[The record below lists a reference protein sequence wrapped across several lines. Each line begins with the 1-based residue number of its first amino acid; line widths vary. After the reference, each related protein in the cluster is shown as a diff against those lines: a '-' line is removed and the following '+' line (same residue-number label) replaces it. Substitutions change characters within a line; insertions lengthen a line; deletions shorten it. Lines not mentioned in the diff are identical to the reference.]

1 VLDPGRR
8 RLHPSAVSGLEERVL
23 STYTALKSLHVL
35 FAITWVGSGI
45 FIQFYATT
53 AIHDGDPVEV
63 GTFAKRIAQ
72 LGMRMITPA
81 SLVVLLLGILM
92 VAQSPVWN
100 FSDTWIELGLLG
112 YLITALTGI
121 FFIGPES
128 GRISKL
134 VDEQGPAAPEPQR
147 RSKRIFL
154 VSRIDLLVIVLVVF
168 DMVIKPGT

>member
-1 VLDPGRR
+1 MLT
-8 RLHPSAVSGLEERVL
+8 
-23 STYTALKSLHVL
+23 TYTALKSLHVL

-53 AIHDGDPVEV
+53 AIHDGDP
-63 GTFAKRIAQ
+63 
-72 LGMRMITPA
+72 
-81 SLVVLLLGILM
+81 SLLVLLMGILM
-92 VAQSPVWN
+92 VAQSAVWN

-134 VDEQGPAAPEPQR
+134 VDEQGAAAPETQR
-147 RSKRIFL
+147 
-154 VSRIDLLVIVLVVF
+154 
-168 DMVIKPGT
+168 